1 MCVTDCMILNNFS
14 IAMDGLKKLSIADR
28 LREERQRLNLI
39 QMDAAKICGITFTTY
54 QGYERGARFPT
65 AETLENLYRG
75 GFDVLYIVTGV
86 RNNSTLSNEETIL
99 LEQFNKLDERGRALM
114 LGVAQIYNSN

>member
-1 MCVTDCMILNNFS
+1 VS
-14 IAMDGLKKLSIADR
+14 ISDR

-39 QMDAAKICGITFTTY
+39 QMDAAKAGGVGFTTY
-54 QGYERGARFPT
+54 QGYERGTRFPD
-65 AETLENLYRG
+65 AEMLEKLYVA

-86 RNNSTLSNEETIL
+86 RNNSTLSNEETVV
-99 LEQFNKLDERGRALM
+99 LELFNKLDERGRAVM